1 MSHDSPSELSESEAI
16 GEVGYSALNN
26 FLRSLGM
33 ISVIERTENN
43 NLMTWQSEI
52 EFFRARNQSWNKGS
66 HTLDDQAN
74 GIIPFRFAS

>member
-1 MSHDSPSELSESEAI
+1 MSHDSPSELSESEAYGVI
-16 GEVGYSALNN
+16 EYSALNN

-52 EFFRARNQSWNKGS
+52 EIFFEPEIN
-66 HTLDDQAN
+66 H
-74 GIIPFRFAS
+74 GIRVATP